1 VIERWT
7 RLFNGNVLIH
17 RFLKGECHSQ
27 SELDKVLETID
38 IWRNR
43 LSDISW
49 FMRCLNASIAR
60 QANEE
65 AQCPGRFRKGRFKS
79 QALLNE
85 QALLSCMVYVD
96 LNPIR
101 AGITESLDNS
111 EFTSI
116 EQRLKQF
123 LVDAE
128 TVSAQQA
135 LNFKLNRA

>member
-1 VIERWT
+1 
-7 RLFNGNVLIH
+7 
-17 RFLKGECHSQ
+17 
-27 SELDKVLETID
+27 
-38 IWRNR
+38 
-43 LSDISW
+43 
-49 FMRCLNASIAR
+49 MRCLNASIAR

-65 AQCPGRFRKGRFKS
+65 AQCPGRFREGRFKS

-101 AGITESLDNS
+101 AGIAESLDNS